1 MVDRCSL
8 IHAKEDTQDRHD
20 EREGEQVE
28 QRREYVGND
37 ATCYVVTIRADILA
51 EELEELSHGAV
62 GWLITT
68 VGSPP
73 RTPSGQT
80 RLPPTEG

>member
-1 MVDRCSL
+1 MVDGCGPL
-8 IHAKEDTQDRHD
+8 HAEEDAQDGHD

-28 QRREYVGND
+28 QRRENIGND
-37 ATCYVVTIRADILA
+37 ATCYVVTVGADVLA
-51 EELEELSHGAV
+51 EELEELSHGLV

-73 RTPSGQT
+73 RTP
-80 RLPPTEG
+80 